1 MLFNVLVI
9 TFSLTR
15 RSEFKIIV
23 SIIVVSW
30 SVNRIICVY
39 KTLVGFLVVIGQ
51 KRYQR
56 NVSELFT
63 EEVRIT
69 RIRCLVL
76 WY

>member
-1 MLFNVLVI
+1 MPFNVLGI

-15 RSEFKIIV
+15 RSELKIIV
-23 SIIVVSW
+23 NYRGLMKF
-30 SVNRIICVY
+30 NRIICVY

-63 EEVRIT
+63 ERS
-69 RIRCLVL
+69 
-76 WY
+76 